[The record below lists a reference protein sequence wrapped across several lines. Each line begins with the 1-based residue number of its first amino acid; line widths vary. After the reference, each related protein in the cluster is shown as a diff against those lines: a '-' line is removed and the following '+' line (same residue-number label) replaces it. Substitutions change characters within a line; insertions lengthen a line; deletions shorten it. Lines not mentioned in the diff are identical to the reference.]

1 MRVLVVGGTGTLG
14 RQIVR
19 QAIDQGH
26 TVVCLVRSLRKATFL
41 KEWGAALVSG
51 NICKPE
57 TLSPALENIDAV
69 IDAATARA
77 TDSLTIRQV
86 DWEGKVNLIR
96 AVQKAGIKKFIFFSI
111 LRAEEYPNV
120 PLMDIKHCTEK
131 FLTQTDLDYTVLQL
145 AGFMQGLIGQ
155 YAIPILDSQSVWQTG
170 ENTPIAYMNTQD
182 VAKFAVKAVELDTIA
197 RQTYPVVGS
206 RAWGAPEIIQLC
218 ERMSGNDARISQV
231 PMPVLRFM
239 RSFTRFFQWTY
250 NASDRLAFSEVLA
263 SGKALTA
270 DMGPVYEQFGL
281 DPKETTTLES
291 YLQEY
296 FGRIMKKLKE
306 LDYEV
311 NQPQTGSKKKK
322 KDFFF

>member
-26 TVVCLVRSLRKATFL
+26 EVVCLVRNQRKATFL
-41 KEWGAALVSG
+41 KEWGATLVSG

-57 TLSPALENIDAV
+57 TLPAALEDINAV

-77 TDSLTIRQV
+77 TDSLSIRQV
-86 DWEGKVNLIR
+86 DWDGKLNLIR
-96 AVQKAGIKKFIFFSI
+96 ALQQAGVKRFIFFSI
-111 LRAEEYPNV
+111 LRADEYPKV
-120 PLMDIKHCTEK
+120 PLMDIKACTEK
-131 FLTQTDLDYTVLQL
+131 FLAQTSLDYTVLQL

-155 YAIPILDSQSVWQTG
+155 YAIPILDNQSVWKTG
-170 ENTPIAYMNTQD
+170 ESTPIAYMNTQD
-182 VAKFAVKAVELDTIA
+182 VAKFAVKALALPETI
-197 RQTYPVVGS
+197 RHTYPVVGP
-206 RAWGAPEIIQLC
+206 RPWAADEIIQVC
-218 ERMSGNDARISQV
+218 ERLSGNSARISQV

-239 RSFTRFFQWTY
+239 RRLTRFFQWTY
-250 NASDRLAFSEVLA
+250 NASDRLAFAEVLA
-263 SGKALTA
+263 SGKPLTA
-270 DMGPVYEQFGL
+270 TMDDVYQTFGL

-306 LDYEV
+306 LDYET
-311 NQPQTGSKKKK
+311 NQAKSSGKKKK
-322 KDFFF
+322 NDFFF

>member
-1 MRVLVVGGTGTLG
+1 M
-14 RQIVR
+14 
-19 QAIDQGH
+19 DQGH
-26 TVVCLVRSLRKATFL
+26 QVVCLVRSQKKATFL
-41 KEWGAALVSG
+41 KEWGATLVSG
-51 NICKPE
+51 NLCKPE
-57 TLSPALENIDAV
+57 TLPPALEAIDAV

-86 DWEGKVNLIR
+86 DWEGKLNLIR

-111 LRAEEYPNV
+111 LRAAEYPNV
-120 PLMDIKHCTEK
+120 PLMDIKNCTEK
-131 FLTQTDLDYTVLQL
+131 FLAQTDLDYTVLQL

-155 YAIPILDSQSVWQTG
+155 YAIPILDNQSVWQTG

-182 VAKFAVKAVELDTIA
+182 VAKFAVRAVELDTLA
-197 RQTYPVVGS
+197 RKTYPVVGS
-206 RAWGAPEIIQLC
+206 RAWGATEIIQLC
-218 ERMSGNDARISQV
+218 ERLSGNDARISQV

-239 RSFTRFFQWTY
+239 RGFTRFFQWTY
-250 NASDRLAFSEVLA
+250 NASDRLAFAEVLA

-270 DMGPVYEQFGL
+270 DMAPVYEEFGL
-281 DPKETTTLES
+281 DPKETTTVES

-296 FGRIMKKLKE
+296 FGRIIKKLKE

-311 NQPQTGSKKKK
+311 NQPQTASKKKK